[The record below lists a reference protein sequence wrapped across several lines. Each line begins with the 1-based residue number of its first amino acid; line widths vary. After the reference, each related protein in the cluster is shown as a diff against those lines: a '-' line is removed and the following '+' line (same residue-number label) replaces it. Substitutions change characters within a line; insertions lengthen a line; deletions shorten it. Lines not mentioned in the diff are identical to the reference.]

1 MLFSS
6 LIFLFL
12 FLPITIGLYL
22 MIPKIGK
29 NTVLI
34 LASLLF
40 YAWGGVSYLLILV
53 LSILLNHAIAIG
65 INKCTDSRRKRW
77 LTAGVILNVLILATF
92 KYLDFAIENVN
103 GLLHLI
109 QVKVELNEPGIK
121 LPIGISF
128 FTFQQMSMLW
138 DVYRNEKR
146 EKLSLTDTALYVA
159 FFPQLI
165 AGPIVRY
172 HDIIDQIRD
181 RVPDAALF
189 RSGVQRFVLGLFRKV
204 VIANTCAELADP
216 IFAMNTQE
224 LNPVLAWFGLSV
236 FAIQL
241 YFDFAGYS
249 DMAIGLG
256 RMFGFRILENFNF
269 PYISR
274 SVQEFWRRW
283 HISLS
288 NWFKDYVYIPLGGN
302 RLGISR
308 TYVNLFAVFL
318 LTGFWHGATWNFV
331 LWGLIHGIFLVVER
345 LGWKSVL
352 NRLPGAVSWA
362 YAIGVWVVSLA
373 FFRIRNFSDSLEYL
387 SAMFGMNESISD
399 LNPIDLMNP
408 EYVVVLLIAVIS
420 SSKLVHNFKT
430 WIQLQFSK
438 MSETFQLLF
447 EVAKAIG
454 LVAVFVFCI
463 MLINAG
469 SFDPFIYFRF

>member
-22 MIPKIGK
+22 IAPKIGK
-29 NTVLI
+29 NTVLL

-40 YAWGGVSYLLILV
+40 YAWGGVSYLLV
-53 LSILLNHAIAIG
+53 LIVSILLNHAIAIG
-65 INKCTDSRRKRW
+65 INKGTDKKRKRW
-77 LTAGVILNVLILATF
+77 LASGVILNVLILATF

-103 GLLHLI
+103 GLLQLFQI
-109 QVKVELNEPGIK
+109 RFELTEPGIK

-146 EKLSLTDTALYVA
+146 EKLSLSDTALYVA

-172 HDIIDQIRD
+172 HDIIGQIRD
-181 RVPDAALF
+181 RVPDAGLF
-189 RSGVQRFVLGLFRKV
+189 RSGVQRFILGLFRKV
-204 VIANTCAELADP
+204 VIANTCAELVDR
-216 IFAMNTQE
+216 IMSMNTVE
-224 LNPVLAWFGLSV
+224 LNPALAWFGLSL

-269 PYISR
+269 PYISK

-302 RLGISR
+302 RLGVSR

-352 NRLPGAVSWA
+352 DRLPGFVSWA
-362 YAIGVWVVSLA
+362 YTIGVWVVSLA
-373 FFRIRNFSDSLEYL
+373 FFRIRNFSDSLDYL

-399 LNPIDLMNP
+399 VSPFDLLNL
-408 EYVVVLLIAVIS
+408 EYGVVLAIALIS
-420 SSKLVHNFKT
+420 SSKLLHYLKS
-430 WIQLQFSK
+430 WIQRQTAM
-438 MSETFQLLF
+438 MSESLQLLF
-447 EVAKAIG
+447 EMAKASG